1 MYKELHQRALGE
13 TMYLHTQKII
23 SSLNQYFME
32 LEQQETY
39 FLTVDE
45 EIDITAI
52 FKAMGV
58 KVESYADNYV
68 QNISQYMKL
77 IAELLLKKVII
88 FVNLRSY
95 MKVEQIEA
103 IMSEASYNGIAI
115 LFIENSQKSFPK
127 GIMQYIIDSD
137 ICEI

>member
-1 MYKELHQRALGE
+1 
-13 TMYLHTQKII
+13 MYLHTQKII